1 MLYELSCLCL
11 PFISVT
17 DCKGSHFN
25 AALLVL
31 GRICANVVVQLW
43 KQGLGGLMGSCSSQ
57 NAQKAG
63 KGRKVIIRSCGQDV
77 DMRNV
82 KDFWCQNTELQ

>member
-17 DCKGSHFN
+17 GCTSRHFN

-31 GRICANVVVQLW
+31 GRICANVVVELC

-57 NAQKAG
+57 NVQKAG

-82 KDFWCQNTELQ
+82 RDF